1 MKKLLMV
8 LMLAAASLMNG
19 CGGGGLHSLG
29 NEPGPFLM
37 TVYVD
42 ADIPHTKG
50 ATYEVAVAM
59 DSQPPQ
65 ILGSFPADAGNKDVS
80 AGFSIRAGTHTTY
93 AIMTEKLSSGQIGRV
108 EKQAS
113 QFVCDEKGQ
122 FAPSNH
128 IYIQLG
134 RN

>member
-1 MKKLLMV
+1 MKRILVAVLLAMAG
-8 LMLAAASLMNG
+8 LLTG
-19 CGGGGLHSLG
+19 CGGSLHSLG

-37 TVYVD
+37 TVFVD

-50 ATYEVAVAM
+50 ATYEVAVVM
-59 DSQPPQ
+59 DGQPPQ
-65 ILGSFPADAGNKDVS
+65 ILGTFPADSGNKDVS

-93 AIMTEKLSSGQIGRV
+93 AIMTEKLSNGQIGKV
-108 EKQAS
+108 ERQAS

-122 FAPSNH
+122 FAPSSR